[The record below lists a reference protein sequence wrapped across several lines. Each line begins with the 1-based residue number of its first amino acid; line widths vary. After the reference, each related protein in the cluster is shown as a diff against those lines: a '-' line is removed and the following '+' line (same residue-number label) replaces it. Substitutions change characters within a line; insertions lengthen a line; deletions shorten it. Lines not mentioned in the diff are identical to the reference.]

1 MVLTAITGTYIDSR
15 TLGQYPNATFEYMGE
30 RNFPE
35 QESFWIRF
43 GLKTE
48 NGTVIKESFWIFE
61 GATPSGNTILNHGE
75 LSWSG
80 ATGTTDFVTYLQ
92 GGGDLDD
99 PSLTVIDY
107 PSVGYED
114 INTYFILGGKK
125 DVIQLPANPNARA
138 LMKWLLLK
146 RVSIGVEAVGNQFNF

>member
-1 MVLTAITGTYIDSR
+1 MVLTAITGTYTDSR
-15 TLGQYPNATFEYMGE
+15 TLGQYPNATFEYLGE
-30 RNFPE
+30 RHFPE
-35 QESFWIRF
+35 QELFGIRF

-48 NGTVIKESFWIFE
+48 NGTVIKETFWMFQ
-61 GATPSGNTILNHGE
+61 GTTPSGNTIANHGE

-92 GGGDLDD
+92 GGGDLYD

-107 PSVGYED
+107 PVVSYED
-114 INTYFILGGKK
+114 IDTYFILGGKK
-125 DVIQLPANPNARA
+125 DVIQLPSNTNARK

-146 RVSIGVEAVGNQFNF
+146 TVTIGREAVGNQFNF